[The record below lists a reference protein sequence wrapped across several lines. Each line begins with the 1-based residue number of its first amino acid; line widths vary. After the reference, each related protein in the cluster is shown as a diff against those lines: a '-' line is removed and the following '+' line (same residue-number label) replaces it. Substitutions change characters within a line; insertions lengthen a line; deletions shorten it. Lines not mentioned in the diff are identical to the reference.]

1 MNLAPIYPSNLEAE
15 WALIRLQKGKNS
27 TPAFLSADSE
37 VSLVQISG
45 RCISDPG
52 VSSWNSFT
60 AQSQSADVTVRCAET
75 LGRYVVDLVHLANR
89 TLYAR
94 QRGPRRQ
101 KYPDGSKPH
110 PSHLFQTFPLLPQ
123 EYFAR
128 ITHPKRFLKTLGVC
142 KCAA

>member
-1 MNLAPIYPSNLEAE
+1 MGAQPMQN
-15 WALIRLQKGKNS
+15 GKNS

-89 TLYAR
+89 TLDKGALDDKSTLTVR
-94 QRGPRRQ
+94 NPIQATCF
-101 KYPDGSKPH
+101 K
-110 PSHLFQTFPLLPQ
+110 LFLFCHKNILLALLTPNA
-123 EYFAR
+123 F
-128 ITHPKRFLKTLGVC
+128 
-142 KCAA
+142 